1 MQLALESHLAV
12 SFYNIHYIRYK
23 LVYNGDSAARQN
35 SKQIDNYG
43 AQYGKTYSHA
53 QPSGQSGYKIVFY
66 YFFSISINSLIPSEA
81 PFRIKWLTRP
91 EGS

>member
-66 YFFSISINSLIPSEA
+66 YFLVSV
-81 PFRIKWLTRP
+81 R
-91 EGS
+91 